1 MCIWR
6 GLCASSVTVPML
18 YSSHQMND
26 SDTTKEA
33 MIMQT
38 TMNYRGITRYSYDT
52 TRPTAF
58 FRRMVSF
65 FKAALATR
73 KNNEH
78 GLSNAMEARLY
89 L

>member
-1 MCIWR
+1 
-6 GLCASSVTVPML
+6 
-18 YSSHQMND
+18 MND

-38 TMNYRGITRYSYDT
+38 TMNYRGITRYSCDT
-52 TRPTAF
+52 TRPTL
-58 FRRMVSF
+58 FRRMISF

-73 KNNEH
+73 KPNEH

>member
-1 MCIWR
+1 
-6 GLCASSVTVPML
+6 
-18 YSSHQMND
+18 
-26 SDTTKEA
+26 

-38 TMNYRGITRYSYDT
+38 TMNYRGVTRYSYDT
-52 TRPTAF
+52 TKPIALTAF